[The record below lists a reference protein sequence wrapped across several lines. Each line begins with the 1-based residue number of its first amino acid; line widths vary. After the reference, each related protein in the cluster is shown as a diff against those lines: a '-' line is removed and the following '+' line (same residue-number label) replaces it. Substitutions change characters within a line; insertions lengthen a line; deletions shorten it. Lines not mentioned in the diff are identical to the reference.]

1 MILKV
6 YYFLTGLVTGLLVL
20 FVNQRTDLPILWS
33 TAIVVTSFMA
43 AIVNEEI
50 DEKRAKNY
58 KSERPQD
65 QQRTENEDQDFRK
78 D

>member
-33 TAIVVTSFMA
+33 TAIVVASFMA